1 MNAPVPGPRTPC
13 PKPPSSGRHSLRW
26 PETGSWAGAILYA
39 FIGALILWFLVDIL
53 PHVHIAVSWH

>member
-1 MNAPVPGPRTPC
+1 MNAPVPGSRTPTS
-13 PKPPSSGRHSLRW
+13 KPPGSGRHPLHW
-26 PETGSWAGAILYA
+26 PETGSPAGAILYA